1 MIKLTTIQAAKL
13 LLTKKSFV
21 FFDVDRENKAINL
34 KLTNDYIRYKNH
46 YSNFRV
52 ISTIESKLKYI
63 NL

>member
-1 MIKLTTIQAAKL
+1 MIKLNTIQAAKL

-21 FFDVDRENKAINL
+21 FFDVENKKAINL
-34 KLTNDYIRYKNH
+34 KLTNDYIRYKNS

-63 NL
+63 NI